1 MVTPP
6 PLNRI
11 VKGQSPNDT
20 AKARKGYGIARRTGA
35 FMVSMSLAIIIAL
48 IVTGQPVRANDDAG
62 HVTAVAVAKAQI
74 MSGIRIDRDH
84 LLADN
89 EQPSRNSRLPK
100 PRERPCPEADPHP
113 CRLIVVDMP

>member
-35 FMVSMSLAIIIAL
+35 FIVSMSLPIIIAL
-48 IVTGQPVRANDDAG
+48 VVAGGPVRANDGAA
-62 HVTAVAVAKAQI
+62 HVTAVAVARAQI
-74 MSGIRIDRDH
+74 MSGIRIDQIGRAH
-84 LLADN
+84 
-89 EQPSRNSRLPK
+89 
-100 PRERPCPEADPHP
+100 
-113 CRLIVVDMP
+113 V